1 MQGMHVN
8 MICSDANEKQA
19 DKPVCPAAPSHT
31 QPHPTTPTRWGRAR
45 SGEAGLLYA
54 YSLDKLVMSAP
65 GLPDDIRFL
74 VIVIVIIIIY
84 YYLLSPPPPTPIT
97 HPSYSAWGM
106 Q

>member
-1 MQGMHVN
+1 MHVNMICSEGMHVN

-74 VIVIVIIIIY
+74 ALVFEFAAVSVWHT
-84 YYLLSPPPPTPIT
+84 LLS
-97 HPSYSAWGM
+97 SYVKPKSS
-106 Q
+106 